1 MAGRITESLREF
13 EEAARIGVHDHNLFH
28 AATMIV
34 WCNYLLGNYQT
45 AASTIGEAEALA
57 PNYIQIQ
64 MIAPAVWAQL
74 GSPDKS
80 ASYMSELRT
89 ALPSLTIERC
99 RKRFLW
105 KRAELVELFLEGMRK
120 AGLPD

>member
-1 MAGRITESLREF
+1 LAGQIAESLKEF
-13 EEAARIGVHDHNLFH
+13 EEAARIGIHDHSRFH

-45 AASTIGEAEALA
+45 AANAIAEAEALA
-57 PNYIQIQ
+57 PKYIQIQ
-64 MIAPAVWAQL
+64 MIAAAVWAQL
-74 GSPDKS
+74 DRPDKC
-80 ASYMSELRT
+80 AIYMSELRE

-105 KRAELVELFLEGMRK
+105 KRAELIEFFLDGMRK